1 MAQPQAHNDFLPP
14 PTPGMGR
21 ALVMALIV
29 HALLVLALAYAV
41 PWHLENPDTP
51 VFSAELWAPLPVQA
65 APPAPEVAEA
75 PPAPPIPA
83 EPAAP
88 SPPAKMAPPTPAPPP
103 AADAEIALNE
113 RPTMKKKQDER
124 EKALQEKQ
132 ALAKAAQER
141 RLAEQRELEQRKEA
155 KLKAEKLKAEA
166 LAEERKKNDKS
177 KLSKADEAKRRK
189 ELEEAKAAEEK
200 RQRDMEAAKA
210 EEEQRQKAA
219 EAAKKL
225 EAERQREEQAQSE
238 KLRKEARE
246 RALKLAGAPVGNGN
260 PNATG
265 TAAQS
270 AGPSADY
277 GAKVRAAIKP
287 NISSIKELSPDLSA
301 EYLVHTDAS
310 GRVISA
316 KLTKRSGDAY
326 WDEAALNAILKTDRL
341 PVDKDGR
348 VPSPMTIILRP

>member
-83 EPAAP
+83 APQAP
-88 SPPAKMAPPTPAPPP
+88 SPPAKMALPTPAPPP
-103 AADAEIALNE
+103 AVDAEIALSE
-113 RPTMKKKQDER
+113 RPTIKKKQDER

-141 RLAEQRELEQRKEA
+141 RLAEQRELE
-155 KLKAEKLKAEA
+155 
-166 LAEERKKNDKS
+166 ERKKNEKN

-200 RQRDMEAAKA
+200 RQREMEAAKA

-246 RALKLAGAPVGNGN
+246 RALKLAGAAVGTGN

-265 TAAQS
+265 TAAQN

-326 WDEAALNAILKTDRL
+326 WDDAALNAILKTDRL